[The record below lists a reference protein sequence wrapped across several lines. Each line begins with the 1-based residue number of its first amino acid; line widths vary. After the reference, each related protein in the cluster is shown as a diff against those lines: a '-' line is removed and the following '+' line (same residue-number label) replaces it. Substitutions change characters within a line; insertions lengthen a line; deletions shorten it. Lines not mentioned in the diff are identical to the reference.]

1 MTNLENGEA
10 GSQGSTGLQPIAEGK
25 DKFLGN
31 TYSGSQIQGFANYW
45 NKVSEEKLHQIC
57 DQIDA
62 IVEPLIKRTDENW
75 APTTR
80 EAVLDQF
87 VRSVS
92 IVI

>member
-1 MTNLENGEA
+1 MPVAALTPAEIKPLREA
-10 GSQGSTGLQPIAEGK
+10 VRLCP
-25 DKFLGN
+25 
-31 TYSGSQIQGFANYW
+31 NYW
-45 NKVSEEKLHQIC
+45 DKVSEEKLHQIC